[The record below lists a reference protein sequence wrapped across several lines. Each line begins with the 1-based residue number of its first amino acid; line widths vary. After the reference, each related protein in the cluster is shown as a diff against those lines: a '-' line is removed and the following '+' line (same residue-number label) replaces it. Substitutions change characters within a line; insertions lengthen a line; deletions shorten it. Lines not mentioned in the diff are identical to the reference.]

1 MHTGRLSLQTGQHTP
16 GSKVVHLAASGKK
29 REVWNRTLVRVHGNN
44 ANIPVIEQRSI
55 LCNWYRAHPYP
66 ANSSAFHTSCKQH
79 LGLFIERGKGKK
91 TNNVINKK
99 KSRDH
104 VHVLLGCNDYQRSWL
119 HHISPSVQQLLA
131 CYVPWQSVEQGSQ
144 LRPRILLNVCP
155 FTQDWQY
162 DSSAPSH
169 LPSSSDPTSQNRG
182 HSPAAVLR

>member
-1 MHTGRLSLQTGQHTP
+1 MQCRARGSSLGPAVGLLHTGRLSLQTGQHTP

-91 TNNVINKK
+91 TNKVINKRK
-99 KSRDH
+99 AEIMCMFCSVVMIISAVGCIILVPVCSSFWLATYHGSLWSK
-104 VHVLLGCNDYQRSWL
+104 VHN
-119 HHISPSVQQLLA
+119 
-131 CYVPWQSVEQGSQ
+131 YVRES
-144 LRPRILLNVCP
+144 
-155 FTQDWQY
+155 Y
-162 DSSAPSH
+162 
-169 LPSSSDPTSQNRG
+169 
-182 HSPAAVLR
+182 